1 MRVTGGMLASNL
13 MGNIY
18 NNLKDLNK
26 YQGQLQANKRILKLS
41 DDPIGAISSVQIER
55 DIKKTEQM
63 GRNIYDAQAWLTQT
77 ETSLMDINEILLRA
91 KELSN
96 SAGNGTYSEEQR
108 IAIREELYELEN
120 QFVEVA
126 NTKFNGKYI
135 FGGYNTRSKPFTVN
149 ADKTLSFNTI
159 ADIANADAAEI
170 AAEKAQIRK
179 YNISQ
184 SSAFEVSL
192 NGLQLT
198 GTGEDNIYNLF
209 EGLINCIDSSDVTPE
224 IASYGEKFSNAQS
237 KILTLVADVGGRQ
250 KALEIMD
257 SRYESETI
265 NLTELHKKTAG
276 INQAEVITQLKM
288 AENTYNAAL
297 QVGARIIQ
305 NSLVDFLR

>member
-55 DIKKTEQM
+55 DIKRAEQM
-63 GRNIYDAQAWLTQT
+63 GRNISDAQAWLTQT

-91 KELSN
+91 KELSTN
-96 SAGNGTYSEEQR
+96 AGNGTFSEEQR
-108 IAIREELYELEN
+108 SAIKEELCEL
-120 QFVEVA
+120 QSHFVEIA

-135 FGGYNTRSKPFTVN
+135 FGGYNTTSRPFTVN
-149 ADKTLSFNTI
+149 ADKTFSYNTI
-159 ADIANADAAEI
+159 ADIANATASEI
-170 AAEKAQIRK
+170 DVEKVQTRK

-192 NGLQLT
+192 NGLQVT
-198 GTGEDNIYNLF
+198 GTGSDNIYNLF
-209 EGLINCIDSSDVTPE
+209 EGLINCIESPVVTPE
-224 IASYGEKFSNAQS
+224 IVSYSGKFSNAQS
-237 KILTLVADVGGRQ
+237 KILSLVSDVGGRQ
-250 KALEIMD
+250 KSLEIME
-257 SRYESETI
+257 SRYQGETL
-265 NLTELHKKTAG
+265 NLNELYQKTAG